1 MLRTTNLI
9 GPSTLGVELSSR
21 IATMITSNLQASDRK
36 TSSRWLWPLLVLI
49 LCLGSIGNAQAG
61 CVGLD
66 HEPTRLVDSQAPAAG
81 QLALPLYVRY
91 ERGTLSFTLERPMKP
106 CEGPSCRTKT
116 TMDPTILPLGGSN
129 LVLSQG
135 DISAD
140 RWACQDLMPAKL
152 PRTVSHYAPRG
163 GLDVQEPPPKAFL

>member
-1 MLRTTNLI
+1 
-9 GPSTLGVELSSR
+9 
-21 IATMITSNLQASDRK
+21 MIISNLQASDRK
-36 TSSRWLWPLLVLI
+36 TSSNWLWPLLVLI
-49 LCLGSIGNAQAG
+49 LCLGSIGNTQAG

-66 HEPTRLVDSQAPAAG
+66 HEPTRLVDSQTPAAG
-81 QLALPLYVRY
+81 QLALSLYVRY

-116 TMDPTILPLGGSN
+116 TMDLTILPLGGSN

-140 RWACQDLMPAKL
+140 RWACLDPMPAKL

-163 GLDVQEPPPKAFL
+163 GLDVQEPPPKATL

>member
-1 MLRTTNLI
+1 M
-9 GPSTLGVELSSR
+9 PSPTVK
-21 IATMITSNLQASDRK
+21 MIPPFLPAADRK
-36 TSSRWLWPLLVLI
+36 IPSRWLWPLLALI
-49 LCLGSIGNAQAG
+49 LCLGSIGSAQAG

-81 QLALPLYVRY
+81 QLALSLYVRY
-91 ERGTLSFTLERPMKP
+91 ERGTISFTLERPMKP

-116 TMDPTILPLGGSN
+116 TMDLTILPLGGSN

-140 RWACQDLMPAKL
+140 RWACQDAMPAKL

-163 GLDVQEPPPKAFL
+163 GLDVQEPPPKATL

>member
-1 MLRTTNLI
+1 
-9 GPSTLGVELSSR
+9 
-21 IATMITSNLQASDRK
+21 
-36 TSSRWLWPLLVLI
+36 
-49 LCLGSIGNAQAG
+49 
-61 CVGLD
+61 
-66 HEPTRLVDSQAPAAG
+66 
-81 QLALPLYVRY
+81 LALSLYVRY

-140 RWACQDLMPAKL
+140 RWACPNPVPAKL
-152 PRTVSHYAPRG
+152 SRTVSLYAARG
-163 GLDVQEPPPKAFL
+163 GLDVHEPPPKASL